1 MKQIDEYLNKLY
13 KGLSN
18 AESKDSKEEM
28 KKHILDVVNELKLDG
43 KNEQEA
49 IKIAL
54 ERFGD
59 QDLLN
64 GGLLFEF
71 NHKNKFSSS
80 LLKLGICFL
89 SMAIIAV
96 LFLVGL
102 DLDNHFFV
110 QFEESLP
117 LTFLFNMTNT
127 FFALA
132 GILLVISLSITFN
145 HKRKIKRYQ
154 VTSQ

>member
-13 KGLSN
+13 KGLGN

-64 GGLLFEF
+64 GGLLLEF
-71 NHKNKFSSS
+71 NNKNKFSSS
-80 LLKLGICFL
+80 LFKLGIGFL
-89 SMAIIAV
+89 GMAVIAV

-102 DLDNHFFV
+102 DFDNHFLV

-117 LTFLFNMTNT
+117 LTSLFNMTNA
-127 FFALA
+127 FFAIA
-132 GILLVISLSITFN
+132 GILLVISLCITFS
-145 HKRKIKRYQ
+145 HKRKIRRYQ
-154 VTSQ
+154 VTG